1 MKVNYFHIEILV
13 LYMLSLIPWPGPTIF
28 KISCPKDNA
37 RIVRKIIQNKW
48 IPVLEK
54 YKVNIPLECPFH
66 PFRDIFG
73 PQEAAKQQ
81 HRPSQW
87 TCGLCGKSFFEEKY
101 LDLHFDNR
109 HKNYIN
115 MAEDAVCLADYCDII
130 RCDVLKTQDEK
141 IVYPDTVNTDIEIWR
156 ETSTYRTELI
166 STSPREVTKYKLK
179 SEVLSPTKRS
189 NSNSNPNDH
198 CQKYDNLKD
207 RKKNSEDTNSS
218 EDDKSQNN
226 SFNGV
231 CQSDMVDSAS
241 PASDKQQRISELQK
255 LKANCKPEELQ
266 LLKTKCEILV
276 RDCIAGL
283 LIHLSIK
290 DFKEIE
296 EELNRAVCWYLT
308 CDRYWEDSQ
317 GDFRQFPWG
326 LLCMIVMVL
335 SLGICLCYYIIWVLF
350 DTDDVSVTSASI
362 TDRSTPS
369 PAHALRHD
377 ASQSSDGQ
385 QQYNE
390 DYYGTSDKDNE
401 YIYVTYPPDLKR
413 RLLERYTHINKQ
425 TQFIIILF
433 LLIKAHY
440 FIYILIRMILIYVF
454 NNQDLGLSKFI

>member
-1 MKVNYFHIEILV
+1 MKANYFRLEILV

-48 IPVLEK
+48 VPVLEK
-54 YKVNIPLECPFH
+54 YKVSIPLECPFH
-66 PFRDIFG
+66 PLRDIFG

-109 HKNYIN
+109 HKGYIN

-130 RCDVLKTQDEK
+130 RCNVLKTQDEK
-141 IVYPDTVNTDIEIWR
+141 IVYPDAVNTDIDIWR
-156 ETSTYRTELI
+156 ETSTYRTELVA
-166 STSPREVTKYKLK
+166 TSKEVIKYKSK
-179 SEVLSPTKRS
+179 DEFYSPTKRTS
-189 NSNSNPNDH
+189 DNSKKLNH
-198 CQKYDNLKD
+198 CQKYDISKD
-207 RKKNSEDTNSS
+207 TKNNEESESTN
-218 EDDKSQNN
+218 DKSQNTN
-226 SFNGV
+226 FSNV
-231 CQSDMVDSAS
+231 CHNDLVDSS
-241 PASDKQQRISELQK
+241 LPGSDKQQRIAELQK

-276 RDCIAGL
+276 RDCIASL
-283 LIHLSIK
+283 LIQLSIK

-296 EELNRAVCWYLT
+296 DELNRAVCWYLT

-326 LLCMIVMVL
+326 LVCMIIMVL
-335 SLGICLCYYIIWVLF
+335 SLGICICYYIIWVLF
-350 DTDDVSVTSASI
+350 DTDDVSVTSASM

-369 PAHALRHD
+369 PAHALKHD
-377 ASQSSDGQ
+377 PSQSSDVH
-385 QQYNE
+385 QYSE
-390 DYYGTSDKDNE
+390 DYYAHSDKENE

-413 RLLERYTHINKQ
+413 RLLESCYNRT
-425 TQFIIILF
+425 TRL
-433 LLIKAHY
+433 
-440 FIYILIRMILIYVF
+440 
-454 NNQDLGLSKFI
+454 

>member
-1 MKVNYFHIEILV
+1 MKANYFTIEILV
-13 LYMLSLIPWPGPTIF
+13 LYVLSLIPWPGPTIF

-54 YKVNIPLECPFH
+54 YKVSIPLECPFH
-66 PFRDIFG
+66 PLRDIFG

-87 TCGLCGKSFFEEKY
+87 TCGLCGKSFFEERY

-109 HKNYIN
+109 HKGHIN

-156 ETSTYRTELI
+156 EASTYRTELVPA
-166 STSPREVTKYKLK
+166 SSKDLTKYKRK
-179 SEVLSPTKRS
+179 DEVLSPARRITNNNNNNNNNNVKKLE
-189 NSNSNPNDH
+189 H
-198 CQKYDNLKD
+198 CQKYEGPDATTE
-207 RKKNSEDTNSS
+207 NSDESNSN
-218 EDDKSQNN
+218 EEDKSQNI
-226 SFNGV
+226 SFNNV
-231 CQSDMVDSAS
+231 CQSDLVDSAL
-241 PASDKQQRISELQK
+241 PASDKQQRIAELQK

-266 LLKTKCEILV
+266 TLRNKCEILV

-283 LIHLSIK
+283 LLQLSVK

-296 EELNRAVCWYLT
+296 DELNRAVCWYLT
-308 CDRYWEDSQ
+308 CDRYWEDSH

-326 LLCMIVMVL
+326 LVCLIVMVL
-335 SLGICLCYYIIWVLF
+335 SLGICICYYIIWVLF
-350 DTDDVSVTSASI
+350 DTDDLSVTSASV

-369 PAHALRHD
+369 PAHALRHE
-377 ASQSSDGQ
+377 ASQSLDGHQ
-385 QQYNE
+385 AYGD
-390 DYYGTSDKDNE
+390 DYYAPSDKDNE

-413 RLLERYTHINKQ
+413 RLLESCYNRT
-425 TQFIIILF
+425 TRL
-433 LLIKAHY
+433 
-440 FIYILIRMILIYVF
+440 
-454 NNQDLGLSKFI
+454 